1 MRTPSK
7 NIRRCCLLL
16 AAVVAVALPGASWLS
31 ETSNADRDAASWV
44 SGAAPED

>member
-1 MRTPSK
+1 MRQPRK

-31 ETSNADRDAASWV
+31 ESNGTDRDTASWV
-44 SGAAPED
+44 SDAAPES